1 MQFDSNRAIYLQI
14 GDYIREQILR
24 KQWRS
29 GNKIPSVREMAVQI
43 EVNPNT
49 VMRTYT
55 YLQKLEIIYNQRGI
69 GFFVDPQGY
78 QKTILL
84 KKKEFMQ
91 TEVPRFHKLMQLLG
105 IDFNQ
110 LHEIFAQL
118 EKEAHENQ
126 Q

>member
-1 MQFDSNRAIYLQI
+1 MQFDNNRAIYLQI
-14 GDYIREQILR
+14 GDYICEQILR
-24 KQWRS
+24 KQWQGGS
-29 GNKIPSVREMAVQI
+29 KIPSVREMAVQI

-55 YLQKLEIIYNQRGI
+55 HLQKLEIIYNQRGI

-84 KKKEFMQ
+84 KKEEFLQ
-91 TEVPRFHKLMQLLG
+91 NEIPRFHKLMQLLG
-105 IDFNQ
+105 IDFAQ
-110 LHEIFAQL
+110 LQEIFAQL

>member
-14 GDYIREQILR
+14 GDFICEQILR
-24 KQWRS
+24 KNWQS
-29 GNKIPSVREMAVQI
+29 GDKIPSVREMAIQI

-49 VMRTYT
+49 VMRSYT
-55 YLQKLEIIYNQRGI
+55 YLQKLGIIYNQRGI

-78 QKTILL
+78 HKTILQ
-84 KKKEFMQ
+84 KKEEFMQ
-91 TEVPRFHKLMQLLG
+91 NEVPRFHKLMQLLG
-105 IDFNQ
+105 IDVHQ

-118 EKEAHENQ
+118 EMEAHENQ

>member
-14 GDYIREQILR
+14 GDYICEQILR
-24 KQWRS
+24 KQWQS
-29 GNKIPSVREMAVQI
+29 GSKIPSVREMAVQI

-55 YLQKLEIIYNQRGI
+55 RLQKLGIIYNQRGI
-69 GFFVDPQGY
+69 GFFVAPQGY

-84 KKKEFMQ
+84 KKREFMQ
-91 TEVPRFHKLMQLLG
+91 TEVPRFHKLMHLLG

-118 EKEAHENQ
+118 EEEAHENQ

>member
-14 GDYIREQILR
+14 GDYICEQILR
-24 KQWRS
+24 KQWQS

-55 YLQKLEIIYNQRGI
+55 HLQKLEIIYNQRGI

-84 KKKEFMQ
+84 KKEEFMKN
-91 TEVPRFHKLMQLLG
+91 EVPRFHKLMQLLG

-110 LHEIFAQL
+110 LQEIFAQL